1 MRSVLPARRAT
12 STPARRALSTSP
24 FPNTSAVNI
33 DAPPPPQDNC
43 SEYVLCAPL
52 FATALCGVTTTV
64 FLAPR
69 DRHSRCVASAHFCF
83 FAHLGRHN
91 KCAFSRQC
99 VSWFPSFAKAV
110 AKFQYMSFFVRAPSV
125 ATAVVWCQQVCSLR
139 PCPPQPVRSFKPCC
153 LFAPLVATAV
163 AYFQHLFRPDPGR
176 HIDCVIST
184 HVLLSPPLVA
194 TAVAVPFALL
204 DRR

>member
-1 MRSVLPARRAT
+1 MSAAT
-12 STPARRALSTSP
+12 RPSGGGGVWGGRQ
-24 FPNTSAVNI
+24 
-33 DAPPPPQDNC
+33 PPPPQDKC

-110 AKFQYMSFFVRAPSV
+110 AKFQHMSPWHGAHQEVNRPSRLRGRRG
-125 ATAVVWCQQVCSLR
+125 TALLKYREMMAHQQVNGPSGGGEVWGGEGGSQRQALR
-139 PCPPQPVRSFKPCC
+139 RCE
-153 LFAPLVATAV
+153 
-163 AYFQHLFRPDPGR
+163 H
-176 HIDCVIST
+176 
-184 HVLLSPPLVA
+184 
-194 TAVAVPFALL
+194 
-204 DRR
+204 